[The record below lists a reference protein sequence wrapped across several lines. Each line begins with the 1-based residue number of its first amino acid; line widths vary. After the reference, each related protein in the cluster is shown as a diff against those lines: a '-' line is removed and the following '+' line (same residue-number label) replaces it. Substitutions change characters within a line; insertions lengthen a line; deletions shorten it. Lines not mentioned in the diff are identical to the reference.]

1 MTEIYDLPL
10 SSGVV
15 ISTLFDKPT
24 LFNNISK
31 TFINF
36 MFFACLYSCKTNA
49 KNSAGEKICKQQ
61 SVIRQREFKQ
71 RRRRRQ
77 RGRQKCKRFR
87 CRLQGCG
94 QNFERTNFLTCA
106 NSLHRT
112 MQTLSQILEL
122 FADKKNLHDSAG
134 PVKTKGGSVE
144 VYVRSSKVCPDPCTQ
159 DLNKRR
165 PNVFSL
171 PAPVII

>member
-1 MTEIYDLPL
+1 
-10 SSGVV
+10 
-15 ISTLFDKPT
+15 
-24 LFNNISK
+24 
-31 TFINF
+31 

-77 RGRQKCKRFR
+77 RERQKCKRFR
-87 CRLQGCG
+87 RRLQGCG
-94 QNFERTNFLTCA
+94 QIFERTNFLTCA

-112 MQTLSQILEL
+112 MQTLSQILGL

-134 PVKTKGGSVE
+134 PVKTKGRSVQF
-144 VYVRSSKVCPDPCTQ
+144 CPRLPKQQLCTYMT
-159 DLNKRR
+159 RFCTFFT
-165 PNVFSL
+165 V
-171 PAPVII
+171 APRLTTT

>member
-1 MTEIYDLPL
+1 MTEVYDLPL

-71 RRRRRQ
+71 RRRRRRRQ

-87 CRLQGCG
+87 RRLQGCG
-94 QNFERTNFLTCA
+94 QIFERTNFLTCA

-112 MQTLSQILEL
+112 IQTLSHVLGL

-134 PVKTKGGSVE
+134 PVKTKGGFVQ
-144 VYVRSSKVCPDPCTQ
+144 VCLRLANNNFARTS
-159 DLNKRR
+159 RFF
-165 PNVFSL
+165 VHF
-171 PAPVII
+171 

>member
-10 SSGVV
+10 SSGVI

-36 MFFACLYSCKTNA
+36 MFFACLNSCWTNT
-49 KNSAGEKICKQQ
+49 KNSAHD
-61 SVIRQREFKQ
+61 
-71 RRRRRQ
+71 RRSANNSRSSDK
-77 RGRQKCKRFR
+77 GSLSKDDDDDGSEDAKCNRFR
-87 CRLQGCG
+87 LRLQGCG
-94 QNFERTNFLTCA
+94 QIFKRTNFLTCA

-112 MQTLSQILEL
+112 MQTLSQILGL

-134 PVKTKGGSVE
+134 PVKTKGGFVQ
-144 VYVRSSKVCPDPCTQ
+144 VCLRLANNNFARTSRFFVHFWP
-159 DLNKRR
+159 
-165 PNVFSL
+165 SL
-171 PAPVII
+171 HD

>member
-1 MTEIYDLPL
+1 MTEVYDLPL

-71 RRRRRQ
+71 RRRRRRQ

-87 CRLQGCG
+87 RRLQGCG
-94 QNFERTNFLTCA
+94 QIFERTNFLTCA

-112 MQTLSQILEL
+112 IQTLSQILGL

-134 PVKTKGGSVE
+134 PVKTKGRSVQF
-144 VYVRSSKVCPDPCTQ
+144 CPRLPKQQLCTYMT
-159 DLNKRR
+159 RFCTFFT
-165 PNVFSL
+165 V
-171 PAPVII
+171 APRLTTT